1 MAITKS
7 GTVNLEIALLNVPQ
21 VILYRVSPL
30 TMWIAR
36 KILKF
41 DVPFVAPPNIVLG
54 QEIVPELLQ
63 EAATPEAIFQQA
75 LDILTNPERRQ
86 TISDNYQQLKNTL
99 GETGVCDRAALEIFN
114 FMEIQT
120 KK

>member
-1 MAITKS
+1 M
-7 GTVNLEIALLNVPQ
+7 
-21 VILYRVSPL
+21 ILYRVSPL

-41 DVPFVAPPNIVLG
+41 DVAFVAPPNIVLG

-86 TISDNYQQLKNTL
+86 IISGHYQQLKNAL

-114 FMEIQT
+114 FMEN
-120 KK
+120 